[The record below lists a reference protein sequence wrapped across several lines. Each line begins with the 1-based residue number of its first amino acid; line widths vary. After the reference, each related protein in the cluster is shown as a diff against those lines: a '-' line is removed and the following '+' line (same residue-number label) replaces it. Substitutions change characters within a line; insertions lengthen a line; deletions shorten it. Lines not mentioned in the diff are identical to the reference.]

1 MQNSGKNGNKNE
13 PTTKPTEPTA
23 VPTQE
28 EVTAMELTV
37 LNSLLAKFQSRNL
50 ISITRRDANGM
61 PVYSINLPVGR
72 WQMEG
77 GKFHLSE
84 PTAAPTVA
92 NTSQQ
97 PEIVAQ

>member
-1 MQNSGKNGNKNE
+1 MQNSGKNGSANV

-23 VPTQE
+23 VPTQQE
-28 EVTAMELTV
+28 QIEMELTV

-50 ISITRRDANGM
+50 ISITRRDANGI

-77 GKFHLSE
+77 GKFHLFE
-84 PTAAPTVA
+84 PTAVPTVA

-97 PEIVAQ
+97 AEITA